1 MSLCP
6 ACQNKARPTPC
17 PVCNSKEKVK
27 IMSPEEMFDP
37 IVHSPPHYKSKSGLE
52 AIDVIE
58 AFASGNYLRG
68 NALKYLLR
76 AGRKADCIQD
86 LQKAVWYIE
95 REIANQRQL
104 EDEIEKLANRAPP
117 VCPDVDGD
125 IWCKP
130 I

>member
-1 MSLCP
+1 
-6 ACQNKARPTPC
+6 
-17 PVCNSKEKVK
+17 
-27 IMSPEEMFDP
+27 MSPEEMFDP
-37 IVHSPPHYKSKSGLE
+37 IIHGKVDCPVCHTLYKPGERHACVPSMVHSPSHYKGKGGLE

-95 REIANQRQL
+95 REIMNQRRV
-104 EDEIEKLANRAPP
+104 EHEVEKIANRAPP

-125 IWCKP
+125 IWCKAP
-130 I
+130 